1 MFLVK
6 KIEQYDENNLFFCE
20 PIKNNIIKNNSIF
33 SRILYSTDLFTS
45 NGICLF
51 IYFNEVDFEKYYSKY
66 KCIFNVQTN
75 KNIIDNIKT
84 IEENILKKY
93 ETTKIPVFK
102 IYEHIKNGNIY
113 LYLNV
118 NNLKTTFSFI
128 LKISGIWETQT
139 SYGLTY
145 KFISV

>member
-1 MFLVK
+1 MNLVK
-6 KIEQYDENNLFFCE
+6 KIEQYDVNNIFFCE
-20 PIKNNIIKNNSIF
+20 LIKNNIIKNNSFF
-33 SRILYSTDLFTS
+33 SRILYSNDLFTL

-51 IYFNEVDFEKYYSKY
+51 IHFNEVEFEKYYSKY
-66 KCIFNVQTN
+66 KCIFNVSTN

-84 IEENILKKY
+84 IEENILKRY
-93 ETTKIPVFK
+93 ETTKNPVFK

-113 LYLNV
+113 FYLNV
-118 NNLKTTFSFI
+118 NNLKSSISFT